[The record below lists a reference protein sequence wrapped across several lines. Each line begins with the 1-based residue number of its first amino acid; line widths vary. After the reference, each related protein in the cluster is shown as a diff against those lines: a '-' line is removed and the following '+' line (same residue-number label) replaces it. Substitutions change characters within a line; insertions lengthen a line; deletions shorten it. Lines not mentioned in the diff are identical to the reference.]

1 MKIIIFGATG
11 TVGRQLVKQSLRD
24 GHAVTAFARHPEKLD
39 IAHPRLSLFP
49 GDVLNEQTVSEA
61 VAGHD
66 GVIVTLGAGRHAGVR
81 ANGTRHIVTAMTE
94 HRVGRLVCMSSLGA
108 GESWQAL
115 NWFWK
120 YLMFGILLRP
130 ALADHNEQ
138 EAIVRNADPSIDWVI
153 VRPGAFT
160 DGALTG
166 NYRTGQFDRHHK
178 PAGKI
183 SRADL
188 SDFLVKQLNDTL
200 YIGQATGISY

>member
-1 MKIIIFGATG
+1 MKIIVFGATG
-11 TVGRQLVKQSLRD
+11 TVGRQLVQQSLRD
-24 GHAVTAFARHPEKLD
+24 GHAVTAFARHPDKLGID
-39 IAHPRLSLFP
+39 HPKLSLFP
-49 GDVLNEQTVSEA
+49 GDVLNAQTVTEA
-61 VAGHD
+61 VAGQD
-66 GVIVTLGAGRHAGVR
+66 AVIITLGAGRHAGVR
-81 ANGTRHIVTAMTE
+81 ANGTRHIVAAMDE
-94 HRVGRLVCMSSLGA
+94 HQVRRLVCMSSLGA

-120 YLMFGILLRP
+120 YLMFGILLRS
-130 ALADHNEQ
+130 AMADHNEQ
-138 EAIVRNADPSIDWVI
+138 EAIVRRAGPGIDWVI

-166 NYRTGQFDRHHK
+166 TYRTGQFDSSHK

-188 SDFLVKQLNDTL
+188 THFLIKQLSDTL